1 MEEKPMTRLSA
12 GLAVLALTAVLG
24 VTAWVVIGPGQQ
36 DKFSACRES
45 QVAGGTAAI
54 GGPFTLVNQDGQT
67 VTETEVITKP
77 ALIYF
82 GYTFCPD
89 VCPLDNLRNAEA
101 ADILEEQGIEVT
113 PVFITIDP
121 ARDTVDVMKDYVENM
136 HPRMIGLTG
145 SEAQVR
151 AASQAF
157 KTYYKAQPAE
167 DEFYLVDH
175 TTFTYLMLPETGFAD
190 FFRREVT
197 ADEMAARVS
206 CFVELM

>member
-1 MEEKPMTRLSA
+1 MTRLSA

-36 DKFSACRES
+36 DKFSTCRES

-121 ARDTVDVMKDYVENM
+121 ARDTVDVMRDYVENM